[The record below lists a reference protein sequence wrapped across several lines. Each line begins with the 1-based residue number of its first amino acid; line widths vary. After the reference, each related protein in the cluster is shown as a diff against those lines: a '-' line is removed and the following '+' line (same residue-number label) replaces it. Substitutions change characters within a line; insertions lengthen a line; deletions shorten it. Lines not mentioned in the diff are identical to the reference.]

1 MVDSEYS
8 TDNFNSSKICIGA
21 IIENLKILQIVPDH
35 VKTRKICKH
44 AIKKLPL
51 LIKYGPNW
59 YKH

>member
-1 MVDSEYS
+1 MVDNEYS

-35 VKTRKICKH
+35 VKTRKMCKH
-44 AIKKLPL
+44 ALKTL
-51 LIKYGPNW
+51 LIKYGPNR